1 MRRRVLLVIATLAL
15 ATVVVPAAEAKVPKG
30 PAGTAFYT
38 PPSKLPSKHGAAI
51 WTRSYS
57 GPAALKGGRNT
68 LLLYRS
74 TSLDGKATA
83 VSGVLTVPKGKAP
96 KKGWPIVSW
105 AHGTTGIADQCAP
118 SRGGDNGGYDHPLLQ
133 RWVKAGYAVVQ
144 TDYEGLGTPGDHP
157 YLVGAS
163 EGRSV
168 LDAVLAARAA
178 DPAIG
183 KRFAI
188 SGHSQGG
195 QAALFAAA
203 LAPKWTPSL
212 KLVGT
217 VAFAPVS
224 HLSTQAQALSALGTT
239 SLTGLAAMI
248 LRGVDIANPTL
259 NLASILTPQ
268 AAALYPQT
276 LTQCLADLDK
286 PSSFGGLPANQ
297 LVQPGAN
304 IQPLVNALV
313 ADDDP
318 DSLTIR
324 TPLQIEQG
332 TADTTVFPAFTDS
345 LVGELKGGKPSYKK
359 YDGLT
364 HGSVVTSSAP
374 QVDATAY
381 LRSRLG

>member
-1 MRRRVLLVIATLAL
+1 MRRCVHLVIAFAAL
-15 ATVVVPAAEAKVPKG
+15 SAVVVPAAQAKVPKG
-30 PAGTAFYT
+30 PAGTAFYK
-38 PPSKLPSKHGAAI
+38 PPSKLPSAHGAAI

-105 AHGTTGIADQCAP
+105 AHGTTGIADECAP

-163 EGRSV
+163 EGRGV

-178 DPAIG
+178 DPEIG

-224 HLSTQAQALSALGTT
+224 HLSTQAQALSALSTT

-248 LRGVDIANPTL
+248 LRGVDIANPGL
-259 NLASILTPQ
+259 NLSSILTPR

-286 PSSFGGLPANQ
+286 PSSFGGVPADQ
-297 LVQPGAN
+297 LVQPGAD
-304 IQPLVNALV
+304 IQPLVSALV

-345 LVGELKGGKPSYKK
+345 LVGELKGSKPSYKK

-364 HGSVVTSSAP
+364 HGSVVTSGAP
-374 QVDATAY
+374 QADATAY
-381 LRSRLG
+381 LKKKLG